1 MGFRAVGRIKGFNTL
16 GGCWNLRGCSIWFSL
31 MDFKMVTTVA
41 HGNGL
46 LHIFLCSI
54 ALLLLSGSSFLHTHP
69 FFFTRCVSKA
79 QTRALPFLLQHLL
92 LGSDTGIHS
101 VSQEAPSSGQSYL

>member
-1 MGFRAVGRIKGFNTL
+1 MRFRAVGRIKGFNTL
-16 GGCWNLRGCSIWFSL
+16 GGCGNLRGCSIWFSL

-54 ALLLLSGSSFLHTHP
+54 ALLLLSAFLTSSHT
-69 FFFTRCVSKA
+69 
-79 QTRALPFLLQHLL
+79 PFLLHEMFLKGPNQ
-92 LGSDTGIHS
+92 
-101 VSQEAPSSGQSYL
+101 SSPFPPPALSSRL